1 MPALEKS
8 HDKMSENFSKMTPA
22 MRRHLTMHLSYLQS
36 DCKKDAL
43 DDPLFHLNVMA
54 LNEFYQLNAFLYPSD
69 VRTILDSC
77 GTDKIR
83 RALILLG
90 QCQKPHI
97 LRQVDIE
104 ALRTEM
110 EQVTG
115 CGPAKQTLLDLVSRT
130 NRTAVPFRVLLVGP
144 SGIGKT
150 LLGDILAAHYKP
162 RRIDCG
168 SISSPVALAGEES
181 GYNNSTYG
189 MLADAAL
196 DQADLLQLTGVDR
209 ITFGGQNGNPFPAL
223 IQLVREH
230 TVHDL
235 YLGTS
240 VHVNANIIA
249 EAESTASLPADLIS
263 AFDAVI
269 AMPAPTREERLAF
282 GKALFDTLNTR
293 GGLVLEPDV
302 LPWLLD
308 HYCPDEGMTNLKT
321 SVERLFHAASNTP
334 DPALPITI
342 PAAEKF
348 LGAAQ
353 LSEYEK
359 NVLAFRQGVYS
370 DSMRKV
376 GQALMQTINENRG
389 SFSERSST
397 NRSDAME
404 RFSYIARFQRSQLP
418 FRFDLPSF
426 ECGVKQIIG
435 LDNVKDTMRARL
447 AGMEASNEAGRP
459 LLFVGPAGTGKTH
472 FCRVFAQSLNL
483 PFEKISCA
491 GLQPADLKGT
501 SIVYNNSCAG
511 VIAQALKRAGS
522 TRAVLLLDE
531 VDKLP
536 AESQFALLDLLDGHR
551 SFYEKHLD
559 CDIDLH
565 QLVPVLTAN
574 DLEKVSPILRDR
586 CDLMPMYGYTLA
598 EKKAIAQQ
606 AILPAALK
614 KYGLPD
620 ALFPENVT
628 DLLVRRYCRAP
639 GCRDM
644 ESMLNRLCE
653 TLTLYRAQEKELT
666 VNEALLETV
675 LGAPPAALNH
685 YPAHLPE
692 DTTGLVS
699 TLAVMRSSAGVSF
712 GSRDAVQ
719 AVLTERPGITITG
732 FAQDA
737 LRESVQTA
745 LTAAE
750 QLTGKT
756 LPEGKGVHIHF
767 CGDEPKDGTSGGCA
781 IALALAS
788 LLTGTPVPRT
798 LALTGTVDLLGS
810 VGKVGGIPEKTEA
823 ALAADCKLLF
833 LPGENRDDLPP
844 ELREQADA
852 QGMEILFADT
862 LGQVFEKVLR
872 QTAVKAC

>member
-1 MPALEKS
+1 
-8 HDKMSENFSKMTPA
+8 
-22 MRRHLTMHLSYLQS
+22 
-36 DCKKDAL
+36 
-43 DDPLFHLNVMA
+43 
-54 LNEFYQLNAFLYPSD
+54 
-69 VRTILDSC
+69 
-77 GTDKIR
+77 
-83 RALILLG
+83 
-90 QCQKPHI
+90 
-97 LRQVDIE
+97 
-104 ALRTEM
+104 
-110 EQVTG
+110 
-115 CGPAKQTLLDLVSRT
+115 
-130 NRTAVPFRVLLVGP
+130 
-144 SGIGKT
+144 
-150 LLGDILAAHYKP
+150 
-162 RRIDCG
+162 
-168 SISSPVALAGEES
+168 
-181 GYNNSTYG
+181 
-189 MLADAAL
+189 
-196 DQADLLQLTGVDR
+196 
-209 ITFGGQNGNPFPAL
+209 
-223 IQLVREH
+223 
-230 TVHDL
+230 
-235 YLGTS
+235 
-240 VHVNANIIA
+240 
-249 EAESTASLPADLIS
+249 
-263 AFDAVI
+263 
-269 AMPAPTREERLAF
+269 MPAPTREERLAF
-282 GKALFDTLNTR
+282 GKALFGTLNKR
-293 GGLVLEPDV
+293 SGLVLEPDV

-321 SVERLFHAASNTP
+321 SVERLFHAASNAP

-389 SFSERSST
+389 SFSERSSA
-397 NRSDAME
+397 NRSNAME

-435 LDNVKDTMRARL
+435 LDSVKDTMRARL
-447 AGMEASNEAGRP
+447 AGMETSNEAGRP

-472 FCRVFAQSLNL
+472 FCRAFAQSLDL

-491 GLQPADLKGT
+491 GLQPTDLKGT

-586 CDLMPMYGYTLA
+586 CDLMPMYGYTPA

-606 AILPAALK
+606 AMLPAALK

-620 ALFPENVT
+620 ALFPEKVT

-644 ESMLNRLCE
+644 ESALNRLCE

-699 TLAVMRSSAGVSF
+699 MLAVMRSSAGMSF

-719 AVLTERPGITITG
+719 AVLTARPGITITG
-732 FAQDA
+732 FAQDG

-756 LPEGKGVHIHF
+756 LPKGKGVHIHF

-862 LGQVFEKVLR
+862 LAEIWAKCMEL
-872 QTAVKAC
+872 

>member
-1 MPALEKS
+1 MPDLKKS

-196 DQADLLQLTGVDR
+196 DQADLLQFTGVDR

-223 IQLVREH
+223 IQLVREY

-235 YLGTS
+235 YLGAS

-321 SVERLFHAASNTP
+321 SVERLFHAASNAP

-536 AESQFALLDLLDGHR
+536 TESQFALLDLLDGHR

-606 AILPAALK
+606 AMLPAALK

-644 ESMLNRLCE
+644 ESALNRLCE

-732 FAQDA
+732 FAQDG

-756 LPEGKGVHIHF
+756 LPKGKGVHIHF

-798 LALTGTVDLLGS
+798 FALTGTVDLLGS

-862 LGQVFEKVLR
+862 LTEIWAKCMEL
-872 QTAVKAC
+872 QTNLE

>member
-1 MPALEKS
+1 MPDLEKS

-22 MRRHLTMHLSYLQS
+22 MRRHLTIHLSYLQS

-196 DQADLLQLTGVDR
+196 DQADLLQFTGVDR

-223 IQLVREH
+223 IQLVHEH

-321 SVERLFHAASNTP
+321 SVERLFHAASNAP

-397 NRSDAME
+397 NRSNAME

-472 FCRVFAQSLNL
+472 FCRAFAQSLNL

-606 AILPAALK
+606 AMLPAALK

-644 ESMLNRLCE
+644 ESALNRLCE

-699 TLAVMRSSAGVSF
+699 TLAVMRSSAGISF

-737 LRESVQTA
+737 LRESVRTA

-756 LPEGKGVHIHF
+756 LPKGKGVHIHF
-767 CGDEPKDGTSGGCA
+767 CGDAPKNGTSGGCA

-798 LALTGTVDLLGS
+798 FALTGTVDLLGS

-862 LGQVFEKVLR
+862 LTEIWAKCMEL
-872 QTAVKAC
+872 QTDLE

>member
-1 MPALEKS
+1 
-8 HDKMSENFSKMTPA
+8 
-22 MRRHLTMHLSYLQS
+22 
-36 DCKKDAL
+36 
-43 DDPLFHLNVMA
+43 
-54 LNEFYQLNAFLYPSD
+54 
-69 VRTILDSC
+69 
-77 GTDKIR
+77 
-83 RALILLG
+83 
-90 QCQKPHI
+90 
-97 LRQVDIE
+97 
-104 ALRTEM
+104 
-110 EQVTG
+110 
-115 CGPAKQTLLDLVSRT
+115 
-130 NRTAVPFRVLLVGP
+130 
-144 SGIGKT
+144 
-150 LLGDILAAHYKP
+150 
-162 RRIDCG
+162 
-168 SISSPVALAGEES
+168 
-181 GYNNSTYG
+181 
-189 MLADAAL
+189 
-196 DQADLLQLTGVDR
+196 
-209 ITFGGQNGNPFPAL
+209 
-223 IQLVREH
+223 
-230 TVHDL
+230 
-235 YLGTS
+235 
-240 VHVNANIIA
+240 
-249 EAESTASLPADLIS
+249 
-263 AFDAVI
+263 
-269 AMPAPTREERLAF
+269 
-282 GKALFDTLNTR
+282 
-293 GGLVLEPDV
+293 
-302 LPWLLD
+302 
-308 HYCPDEGMTNLKT
+308 MTNLKT
-321 SVERLFHAASNTP
+321 SVERLFHAASNAP

-472 FCRVFAQSLNL
+472 FCRAFAQSLNL

-501 SIVYNNSCAG
+501 SIIYNNSCAG

-606 AILPAALK
+606 AMLPAALK

-767 CGDEPKDGTSGGCA
+767 CGDAPKNGPSGGCA

-862 LGQVFEKVLR
+862 LAEIWAKCMEL
-872 QTAVKAC
+872 QTDLE

>member
-1 MPALEKS
+1 MPDLEKS

-150 LLGDILAAHYKP
+150 LLGDILAAHHKP

-196 DQADLLQLTGVDR
+196 DQADLLQFTGVDR

-293 GGLVLEPDV
+293 SGLVLEPDV

-321 SVERLFHAASNTP
+321 SVERLFHAASNAP

-606 AILPAALK
+606 AMLPAALK

-767 CGDEPKDGTSGGCA
+767 CGDAPKNGTSGGCA

-798 LALTGTVDLLGS
+798 FALTGTVDLLGS

-852 QGMEILFADT
+852 QGMEILFVDT
-862 LGQVFEKVLR
+862 LAEIWAKCMEL
-872 QTAVKAC
+872 

>member
-1 MPALEKS
+1 MPTLEKS

-269 AMPAPTREERLAF
+269 AMPAPTQEERLAF

-321 SVERLFHAASNTP
+321 SVERLFHAASNAP

-472 FCRVFAQSLNL
+472 FCRAFAQSLNL

-501 SIVYNNSCAG
+501 SIVYNLSL
-511 VIAQALKRAGS
+511 IHIS
-522 TRAVLLLDE
+522 EPTR
-531 VDKLP
+531 P
-536 AESQFALLDLLDGHR
+536 
-551 SFYEKHLD
+551 
-559 CDIDLH
+559 
-565 QLVPVLTAN
+565 
-574 DLEKVSPILRDR
+574 
-586 CDLMPMYGYTLA
+586 
-598 EKKAIAQQ
+598 
-606 AILPAALK
+606 
-614 KYGLPD
+614 
-620 ALFPENVT
+620 
-628 DLLVRRYCRAP
+628 
-639 GCRDM
+639 
-644 ESMLNRLCE
+644 
-653 TLTLYRAQEKELT
+653 
-666 VNEALLETV
+666 
-675 LGAPPAALNH
+675 
-685 YPAHLPE
+685 
-692 DTTGLVS
+692 
-699 TLAVMRSSAGVSF
+699 
-712 GSRDAVQ
+712 
-719 AVLTERPGITITG
+719 
-732 FAQDA
+732 
-737 LRESVQTA
+737 
-745 LTAAE
+745 
-750 QLTGKT
+750 
-756 LPEGKGVHIHF
+756 
-767 CGDEPKDGTSGGCA
+767 
-781 IALALAS
+781 
-788 LLTGTPVPRT
+788 
-798 LALTGTVDLLGS
+798 
-810 VGKVGGIPEKTEA
+810 
-823 ALAADCKLLF
+823 
-833 LPGENRDDLPP
+833 
-844 ELREQADA
+844 
-852 QGMEILFADT
+852 
-862 LGQVFEKVLR
+862 
-872 QTAVKAC
+872 

>member
-1 MPALEKS
+1 MLNLKDGF
-8 HDKMSENFSKMTPA
+8 DKTSKIFSQMTPA
-22 MRRHLTMHLSYLQS
+22 MRKHLAMHLSYFLPS
-36 DCKKDAL
+36 RTEDAL
-43 DDPLFHLNVMA
+43 DDPFFHLSDTELKKFYH
-54 LNEFYQLNAFLYPSD
+54 LNKFLYPSD
-69 VRTILDSC
+69 VQTILDNC
-77 GTDKIR
+77 TIEKIW

-90 QCQKPHI
+90 QSQKPHI
-97 LRQVDIE
+97 LRRVSTDD
-104 ALRTEM
+104 LRTEM
-110 EQVTG
+110 EQVIG
-115 CGPAKQTLLDLVSRT
+115 CESAKQTLLELTRKT

-150 LLGDILAAHYKP
+150 LLSNIIANHYN
-162 RRIDCG
+162 RYRIDCG
-168 SISSPVALAGEES
+168 SITTSIALAGEES
-181 GYNNSTYG
+181 TYANATFG
-189 MLADAAL
+189 MLTEAAL
-196 DQADLLQLTGVDR
+196 NQADFLQLTGLDR
-209 ITFGGQNGNPFPAL
+209 MMYGGQNGNPFPAL
-223 IQLVREH
+223 VQLVRDH

-249 EAESTASLPADLIS
+249 EVESTASLPADLLN

-269 AMPAPTREERLAF
+269 AMPAPAREERLAF
-282 GKALFDTLNTR
+282 GKAQFDTLNKR
-293 GGLVLEPDV
+293 IGLVLEPDV

-308 HYCPDEGMTNLKT
+308 HYCPDEGMANLKT
-321 SVERLFHAASNTP
+321 NVERLFHAASNAP
-334 DPALPITI
+334 DPEQPITI

-348 LGAAQ
+348 LGVAQ

-389 SFSERSST
+389 SFSERSNT
-397 NRSDAME
+397 DRSNAME

-435 LDNVKDTMRARL
+435 LDSVKDTMRARL
-447 AGMEASNEAGRP
+447 SGMEASNEAGRP

-472 FCRVFAQSLNL
+472 FCRAFAQSLNL

-491 GLQPADLKGT
+491 GLQPTDLKGT

-606 AILPAALK
+606 AMLPAALK

-620 ALFPENVT
+620 ALFPETVT

-639 GCRDM
+639 GCRDI
-644 ESMLNRLCE
+644 ESALNRLCE

-685 YPAHLPE
+685 YPAHLPK

-699 TLAVMRSSAGVSF
+699 MLAVMRSSAGMSF

-719 AVLTERPGITITG
+719 AVLTARPGITITG
-732 FAQDA
+732 FAQDG

-756 LPEGKGVHIHF
+756 LPKGKGVHIHF

-798 LALTGTVDLLGS
+798 FALTGTVDLLGS

-862 LGQVFEKVLR
+862 LAEIWAKCMEL
-872 QTAVKAC
+872 

>member
-1 MPALEKS
+1 MPDLEKS

-43 DDPLFHLNVMA
+43 DDPLFHLNVGA

-196 DQADLLQLTGVDR
+196 DQADLLQFTGVDR

-249 EAESTASLPADLIS
+249 EAESTASL
-263 AFDAVI
+263 
-269 AMPAPTREERLAF
+269 
-282 GKALFDTLNTR
+282 
-293 GGLVLEPDV
+293 
-302 LPWLLD
+302 
-308 HYCPDEGMTNLKT
+308 
-321 SVERLFHAASNTP
+321 
-334 DPALPITI
+334 
-342 PAAEKF
+342 
-348 LGAAQ
+348 
-353 LSEYEK
+353 
-359 NVLAFRQGVYS
+359 
-370 DSMRKV
+370 
-376 GQALMQTINENRG
+376 
-389 SFSERSST
+389 
-397 NRSDAME
+397 
-404 RFSYIARFQRSQLP
+404 
-418 FRFDLPSF
+418 
-426 ECGVKQIIG
+426 
-435 LDNVKDTMRARL
+435 
-447 AGMEASNEAGRP
+447 
-459 LLFVGPAGTGKTH
+459 
-472 FCRVFAQSLNL
+472 
-483 PFEKISCA
+483 
-491 GLQPADLKGT
+491 PADLKGT

-586 CDLMPMYGYTLA
+586 CDLMPMYGYTPA

-606 AILPAALK
+606 AMLPAALK

-685 YPAHLPE
+685 YPEHLPE

-767 CGDEPKDGTSGGCA
+767 CGDAPKNGASGGCA

-798 LALTGTVDLLGS
+798 FALTGTVDLLGS

-862 LGQVFEKVLR
+862 LAEIWAKCMEL
-872 QTAVKAC
+872 